1 MKGDAALKEILS
13 VNEVSQI
20 GIIVRDMDKAI
31 SNYSDIFGINFPAV
45 YVREFFNR
53 TYRGKPGNFRLKVAL
68 GMMGKLQIEL
78 IQVLEGESI
87 YREFLEKKGEGLH
100 HLGFDVKNMDERIK
114 ALEKLGIGVLQSGE
128 RIGAKHAHMDTERI
142 VGVIF
147 ELLEREKKIP

>member
-1 MKGDAALKEILS
+1 MKSDAALKEILS

-78 IQVLEGESI
+78 IEVLEGESI

-147 ELLEREKKIP
+147 EFLEREKKIP